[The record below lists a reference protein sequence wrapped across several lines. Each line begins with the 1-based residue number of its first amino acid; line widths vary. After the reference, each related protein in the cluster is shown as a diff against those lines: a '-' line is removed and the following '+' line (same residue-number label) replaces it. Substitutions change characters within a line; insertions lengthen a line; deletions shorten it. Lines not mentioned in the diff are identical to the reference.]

1 MSKGTILIVEDEMLI
16 ATQIKQIVERHG
28 YTVAAIAVSYT
39 TAVSWVLNE
48 KIDAVLLDINIKGK
62 KTGID
67 VGIELFKMGIPFIYL
82 TSHSDAKTVAFL
94 LDTKPVGYITK
105 PVNPIMITTTLDLL
119 FQRNQI
125 QEERVLITSGKK
137 SIVINLGELKYIESS
152 RVYVILHKDNKQVV
166 VRSTLK
172 QMLVDFPEN
181 SLIPVSR
188 SILVNNA
195 RIVERSQTNVILDN
209 GENFP
214 ITKRYRINER
224 S

>member
-94 LDTKPVGYITK
+94 LDTK